1 MGQANSKLNAPRR
14 SFIALVSDQ
23 LASVKFAVT
32 VVVVIAAAC
41 IAGTLIPQ
49 GTEVAKCIRQNPDA
63 ADRLELF
70 GKLGLT
76 HVFYSLWF
84 IGLLGTLAAT
94 VAVCSTRRFSTVLR
108 TSGYARYRAFGS
120 MLTHISILLI
130 LTGGVIRGVWG
141 EKGYI
146 ELREGETNA
155 EFVTEKSVKPLPFGI
170 HLAKFE
176 IETYD
181 QAKTDADDKAQTKQ
195 SDCCNGLL
203 VAWPE
208 KNLKATLPVKVGI
221 EQAFAGFKIT
231 ILKYIPDF
239 IVDTQTHEITSRS
252 GEPRNPAILVAVNG
266 PTYHNHRWLFA
277 RFPDFTMHTKDDQST
292 GPSPL
297 EMVYQN
303 HGAAEHKTMPT
314 GPIKS
319 FKSTIQLVEGESV
332 VGERTVEVNSPF
344 QYKGYTFYQSG
355 YNPDDLSYTSFQVV
369 KDHGVPVVYTGF
381 AFMIAGLFI
390 VFYLN
395 PWFDARR
402 KAA

>member
-1 MGQANSKLNAPRR
+1 MGQANNKVNGPTK
-14 SFIALVSDQ
+14 SFITRVLDR
-23 LASVKFAVT
+23 LASVKFAVA
-32 VVVVIAAAC
+32 VVIVIAIAC
-41 IAGTLIPQ
+41 VAGTLIPQ
-49 GTEVAKCIRQNPDA
+49 GTDVARYTSRYPDA
-63 ADRLELF
+63 ADRTELF

-76 HVFYSLWF
+76 HVFRSAWF
-84 IGLLGTLAAT
+84 IGLLCTLAAT
-94 VAVCSTRRFSTVLR
+94 VAVCSTRRFTTVLR
-108 TSGYARYRAFGS
+108 TSGHARYRAFGS

-155 EFVTEKSVKPLPFGI
+155 QFVTEKSVKPLPFGI

-181 QAKTDADDKAQTKQ
+181 QAKLDADGKAQAKQ
-195 SDCCNGLL
+195 GDCCNGLL

-208 KNLKATLPVKVGI
+208 KNLKATLPLKVGE
-221 EQAFAGFKIT
+221 EQAFAEFKIT

-252 GEPRNPAILVAVNG
+252 SEPRNPAILVAVNG
-266 PTYHNHRWLFA
+266 PNYQNHRWLFA
-277 RFPDFTMHTKDDQST
+277 KFPDFTMHTKDTQAT

-297 EMVYQN
+297 DMVYQN
-303 HGAAEHKTMPT
+303 HGVVEHKTMPT

-344 QYKGYTFYQSG
+344 HYKGYTFYQSG

-369 KDHGVPVVYTGF
+369 KDRGVPVVYTGF
-381 AFMIAGLFI
+381 ALMITGLFI

-395 PWFDARR
+395 PWLDTRR
-402 KAA
+402 GAA